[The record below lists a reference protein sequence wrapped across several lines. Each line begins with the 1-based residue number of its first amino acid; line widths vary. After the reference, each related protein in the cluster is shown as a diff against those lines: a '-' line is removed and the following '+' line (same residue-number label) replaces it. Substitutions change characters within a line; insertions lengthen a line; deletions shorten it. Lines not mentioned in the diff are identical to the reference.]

1 MISKLLSKAGD
12 AFSDWTGYAATRVPL
27 SRASGPDEVTL
38 GLPGYC
44 QLDSYGCGVVAGVM
58 ALKHFKPRASFSA
71 FYARVSPHAEH
82 GTPTSRLIGA
92 LQRSGLRVTERDGL
106 TFADLCAAIDAGSP
120 VIVAI
125 QNPGADVA
133 HWVTVYGY
141 GLEPDRVFLATNGF
155 PFVATNVFP
164 LRQFARIWSPH
175 GNGLLCAAP
184 KRAARPTRPARK
196 ARRVAA
202 LK

>member
-1 MISKLLSKAGD
+1 MISTLLSKAGD
-12 AFSDWTGYAATRVPL
+12 AISDWTGYAATRVPL

-71 FYARVSPHAEH
+71 FYARVDPHPEH

-92 LQRSGLRVTERDGL
+92 LQRSGLLVTERHGL
-106 TFADLCAAIDAGSP
+106 TFEDLCAAIDAGSP
-120 VIVAI
+120 IIVVI
-125 QNPGADVA
+125 QNPGADAA

-141 GLEPDRVFLATNGF
+141 GLKPNRVFIATNGL
-155 PFVATNVFP
+155 PFVATNEFP
-164 LRQFARIWSPH
+164 LHQFARLWSPH

-184 KRAARPTRPARK
+184 KRPARPARK
-196 ARRVAA
+196 ARRVAVH
-202 LK
+202 K